1 LLTMRGLP
9 ILVFGIV
16 GLIAGYMYTAP
27 PLEYKYRAA
36 GLPLVFLMFGPLM
49 TIGAYYAITGAFSGQ
64 AVVVSIPVGL
74 LVTAILHGNEWRD
87 IADDKRYGIGT
98 LSSWMGSK
106 RAYRVYVGL
115 IVSAYIVLAIAVLF
129 GWLPTETLLAM
140 LSLPLFVRA
149 IRNAEL
155 GVLGQ
160 QRAIAMIDLQTAQLQ
175 ALFGFLMVA
184 GLLWAAWA
192 MMPR

>member
-1 LLTMRGLP
+1 
-9 ILVFGIV
+9 
-16 GLIAGYMYTAP
+16 
-27 PLEYKYRAA
+27 
-36 GLPLVFLMFGPLM
+36 M
-49 TIGAYYAITGAFSGQ
+49 T
-64 AVVVSIPVGL
+64 
-74 LVTAILHGNEWRD
+74 
-87 IADDKRYGIGT
+87 
-98 LSSWMGSK
+98 
-106 RAYRVYVGL
+106 
-115 IVSAYIVLAIAVLF
+115 LALAVLF

-175 ALFGFLMVA
+175 ALFGFLMIA
-184 GLLWAAWA
+184 GLLWATWA